1 VAFFLKGMLLI
12 FFFVFLIDHILDVF
26 LCNLPPC
33 DKIIIFFFLNC
44 RCGPCRQFTPDL
56 VNFYNRINSRKGR
69 EGQFEIVWI
78 SRCRDY
84 ESFAQYF
91 TQMNWLAMQPEDA
104 MGTRGQQLALRYKV
118 KGIPSLVLLDEVGNV
133 ITLDARNKIPQD
145 KAGIGFPWRN
155 PIAQA
160 YVNLVPKSV
169 RLLIKTQL
177 LDFKENFITKLK
189 LLVSNIQVARAAAA
203 A

>member
-1 VAFFLKGMLLI
+1 
-12 FFFVFLIDHILDVF
+12 
-26 LCNLPPC
+26 
-33 DKIIIFFFLNC
+33 
-44 RCGPCRQFTPDL
+44 
-56 VNFYNRINSRKGR
+56 
-69 EGQFEIVWI
+69 
-78 SRCRDY
+78 
-84 ESFAQYF
+84 
-91 TQMNWLAMQPEDA
+91 MNWLAMQPEDA

-177 LDFKENFITKLK
+177 LDFKENLITKLK
-189 LLVSNIQVARAAAA
+189 LLVSNIKATRTAAPA
-203 A
+203 